1 MPHFQIDL
9 ISNEECKKKLRGILK
24 IHPTHLC
31 GFKPGTNLFSFFL
44 LESDECS
51 SGVDACQGDSGGPAS
66 ILKNGRQTQV
76 KKNLRKMVG
85 KDSWDGPLQ
94 IGIVSLG
101 KGCGDPRFPG
111 LYTRVTSILSWIK
124 NVTDGYKVWNDNCQ
138 LI

>member
-1 MPHFQIDL
+1 
-9 ISNEECKKKLRGILK
+9 
-24 IHPTHLC
+24 
-31 GFKPGTNLFSFFL
+31 
-44 LESDECS
+44 
-51 SGVDACQGDSGGPAS
+51 
-66 ILKNGRQTQV
+66 
-76 KKNLRKMVG
+76 MVG
-85 KDSWDGPLQ
+85 MDGWDGWMGWMVGMDGWDGPLQ